1 MGDRTVTAYASV
13 QIAAPNFT
21 YLRLDLTKS
30 QCDLLPPLLLSSFSS
45 ASLAHPHVFQWIME
59 TTSEVM
65 KGLVD
70 SA

>member
-1 MGDRTVTAYASV
+1 MGDRTVTVYASV

-30 QCDLLPPLLLSSFSS
+30 QCDLLPLLLLSSFSS

-59 TTSEVM
+59 TTNEVM